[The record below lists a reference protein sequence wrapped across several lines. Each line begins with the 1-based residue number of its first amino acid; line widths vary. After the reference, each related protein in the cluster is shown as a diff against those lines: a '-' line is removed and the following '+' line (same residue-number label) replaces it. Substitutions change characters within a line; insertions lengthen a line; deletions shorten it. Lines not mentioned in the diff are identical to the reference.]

1 VSAGVTSRVV
11 VSGGGKFIQIWLL
24 LGLIFSLISVV
35 KMAQETGKKTKII
48 NMVDDEHKKTELIK
62 DDIKKGLFG

>member
-1 VSAGVTSRVV
+1 L
-11 VSGGGKFIQIWLL
+11 IW
-24 LGLIFSLISVV
+24 LIFSLISVV

-62 DDIKKGLFG
+62 DDIKKWLFDR